1 VKRLLLAA
9 LVIVAVVAGWV
20 ASQRRHA
27 AVQGSGP
34 LLPLAPMVDAGP
46 LGESGAAV
54 DAKGRVWIWGEA
66 IPALLG
72 ASNKP
77 TPRREAVR
85 LKGVEGVAQ
94 VALGKSALLALM
106 PDGTVRATGCNEW
119 GLLGIPN
126 VVRNACTRPDEWFPL
141 PGVDRVVQL
150 AAGLST
156 AYAVRG
162 DGSVW
167 SWGRDESGAVH
178 TLPAPEPA
186 LKDVKALALEGS
198 SVDSSAIHYLLK
210 RDGSLWAWGS
220 AYRLGLSG
228 GPEEYSLQS
237 PVAIAGV
244 DGVAALPPRPQA
256 RASDGGAMAVL
267 QGDGS
272 VLHFG
277 GETSEMC
284 EASPGEPLNLPYT
297 VPGLQD
303 IASVAVTRGEI
314 LAMGGD
320 GSLWRWGDRSLD
332 RDQPRTGCM
341 DTAEQLLPS
350 GSITA
355 LAASG
360 LAAVVWLRKGGA
372 LAWGHDTVLN
382 AGTKDLPR
390 RWVDRQQVKGP

>member
-1 VKRLLLAA
+1 MKRLLLVA
-9 LVIVAVVAGWV
+9 LVIVAVVVGWMV
-20 ASQRRHA
+20 SQRRPA

-34 LLPLAPMVDAGP
+34 LLPLSPMVDAGP

-66 IPALLG
+66 IPEFFG

-85 LKGVEGVAQ
+85 VKGVDGVVQ

-106 PDGTVRATGCNEW
+106 PDGSVRATGCNVW

-126 VVRNACTRPDEWFPL
+126 VVSNACTRPHEWFPL
-141 PGVDRVVQL
+141 PGLDRVVQL
-150 AAGLST
+150 AVGLST
-156 AYAVRG
+156 AYAVRS

-167 SWGRDESGAVH
+167 AWGRDESDTVRM
-178 TLPAPEPA
+178 LPALEPA
-186 LKDVKALALEGS
+186 LTDVKALVLEGE
-198 SVDSSAIHYLLK
+198 SVDNSAIHYLLK

-220 AYRLGLSG
+220 ANRLGLSG
-228 GPEEYSLQS
+228 GPEVYSVQS

-256 RASDGGAMAVL
+256 RASNEGAMAVL
-267 QGDGS
+267 QADGS

-284 EASPGEPLNLPYT
+284 EVRPGEPLHLPFT
-297 VPGLQD
+297 VPGLRN
-303 IASVAVTRGEI
+303 IASVAVKRGEI
-314 LAMGGD
+314 LAMGSD
-320 GSLWRWGDRSLD
+320 GSLWRWGDRHTDL
-332 RDQPRTGCM
+332 DQPRAGCM
-341 DTAEQLLPS
+341 DAAEQLLPP

-355 LAASG
+355 LTATS
-360 LAAVVWLRKGGA
+360 LSAVAWLRKGGA

-382 AGTKDLPR
+382 AGTRDLPM
-390 RWVDRQQVKGP
+390 RWADRQRVRGP

>member
-1 VKRLLLAA
+1 MKRLLLAA
-9 LVIVAVVAGWV
+9 LAVVVAVAAWT
-20 ASQRRHA
+20 AFQRRHPPSR
-27 AVQGSGP
+27 GSGP

-66 IPALLG
+66 IPEFFG
-72 ASNKP
+72 SSNKP

-85 LKGVEGVAQ
+85 IEGVEGVAQ

-106 PDGTVRATGCNEW
+106 RDGTVRATGCNGW

-126 VVRNACTRPDEWFPL
+126 VVRNACTRPHEWFPL
-141 PGVDRVVQL
+141 PGLDRVVQL
-150 AAGLST
+150 AVGLST
-156 AYAVRG
+156 AYAVRS

-167 SWGRDESGAVH
+167 AWGRDASGDVRM
-178 TLPAPEPA
+178 LPAPEPA
-186 LKDVKALALEGS
+186 LTDVKALALEGS
-198 SVDSSAIHYLLK
+198 SMDSAAVHYLLK
-210 RDGSLWAWGS
+210 RDGSLLAWGS

-228 GPEEYSLQS
+228 GPGEYDVKS
-237 PVAIAGV
+237 PVVIAGV

-256 RASDGGAMAVL
+256 AVLGGAMAVL
-267 QGDGS
+267 QADGS

-277 GETSEMC
+277 GETSELC
-284 EASPGEPLNLPYT
+284 ETRPGEPLGLPYA
-297 VPGLQD
+297 VPGLQN

-320 GSLWRWGDRSLD
+320 GSLWRWGDGSLD
-332 RDQPRTGCM
+332 LDQPRTGCM
-341 DTAEQLLPS
+341 DAAEQLLPP

-355 LAASG
+355 LTASG
-360 LAAVVWLRKGGA
+360 LSAVVWLRKGGA

-382 AGTKDLPR
+382 AGTKDLPS
-390 RWVDRQQVKGP
+390 RWADRQPVKGP